1 MQNRLAFAF
10 GGDCLL
16 ALVPGGCAPV
26 ARSHVLLLED
36 VKVSPVE
43 VGLCFSRSVSPL
55 HKVSL
60 SSFITSWETC
70 RSFPSTRR

>member
-16 ALVPGGCAPV
+16 ALVPGGGARI

-43 VGLCFSRSVSPL
+43 VGAMFQQVCVS
-55 HKVSL
+55 
-60 SSFITSWETC
+60 FT
-70 RSFPSTRR
+70 